1 MACDLH
7 PTSIACFRVSIFL
20 KGKFAMKRTMPN
32 LLTDENFAARAG
44 KIKYALVLW
53 LMGAPLFLV
62 FIAAFVRGCDF

>member
-1 MACDLH
+1 
-7 PTSIACFRVSIFL
+7 
-20 KGKFAMKRTMPN
+20 MKRTMPTF
-32 LLTDENFAARAG
+32 LTNENFAARAG